1 MTEHEFNTERERY
14 TIGVIGDSIKE
25 VNFALMDKL
34 SELKDGCNI
43 GDEDALEKSFFIKL
57 RIDTLWKIENLL
69 LNELSGE
76 YLALDKSLVDGKKP
90 DVFEVIRKRQDVLIA
105 AMLQGI

>member
-1 MTEHEFNTERERY
+1 MTEHGFNTERERY

-57 RIDTLWKIENLL
+57 RIDTLWKIEHLL

-76 YLALDKSLVDGKKP
+76 YLALEKSLVDGNKP
-90 DVFEVIRKRQDVLIA
+90 DVFDVIEKRQGKLIA
-105 AMLQGI
+105 AMLQGL